1 MEAKEALSNSFYEAS
16 IILKSNP
23 DKDKKGR
30 KTLGRKTKGRKEG
43 KVYKKG
49 KL

>member
-30 KTLGRKTKGRKEG
+30 KTKGRKEG

>member
-16 IILKSNP
+16 ITLKSNP